1 LDELVNKIHHKNYA
15 EAKQIAEELDR
26 LLLEKNL
33 SESQIAYYSSKIFN
47 SPQNL
52 FSFIEKNSEE
62 KDRDVTY
69 LRKYIFESICKY
81 IILRKTKVLDYL
93 ETIKLNCFKLYK
105 MDVSNVVKEASL
117 MPIIKILK
125 HFDNE
130 QIKDSFDSDELA
142 NMLLDEIKL
151 FKPSA
156 SVRGA
161 IWHTLGL
168 LTSQFPN

>member
-1 LDELVNKIHHKNYA
+1 
-15 EAKQIAEELDR
+15 
-26 LLLEKNL
+26 
-33 SESQIAYYSSKIFN
+33 
-47 SPQNL
+47 
-52 FSFIEKNSEE
+52 
-62 KDRDVTY
+62 
-69 LRKYIFESICKY
+69 
-81 IILRKTKVLDYL
+81 
-93 ETIKLNCFKLYK
+93 

-156 SVRGA
+156 SGMRGGYRCLYKLFF
-161 IWHTLGL
+161 I
-168 LTSQFPN
+168 